1 MEMTASKKKKLKK
14 GLRLGA
20 LAVLC
25 TVFVVSGFFLARELI
40 QSGHEKEVNQSLIEQ
55 VRQVREEVKTPQSA
69 APSPSAAAPAPSPNG
84 EQSPEPSPNEEQSP
98 EPSPNE
104 EEPPEP
110 VVSVKP
116 EPVYAESGILLQ
128 YDALWQQ
135 NNDMAGWLW
144 IEGTDIEYPVMYT
157 PDEPERYLHTDF
169 FGNYAAGGCLFIGE
183 GGGPDAAHI
192 IVYGHHMKNGT
203 MFGSLR
209 KYSSAE
215 YAAEHPIIHLDT
227 LTEEREYEVVTAFY
241 SQVYNADEVG
251 VFRYYQYTDL
261 SDEKNFNSYVNQMW
275 RSALYKTDA
284 ELEYGQRLLMLSTCS
299 YHRDN
304 GRFVVVAREKTD

>member
-1 MEMTASKKKKLKK
+1 MAASKGKKIKK
-14 GLRLGA
+14 NLRRGA

-25 TVFVVSGFFLARELI
+25 TVFVVSGVLLVRELV
-40 QSGHEKEVNQSLIEQ
+40 QAGREKEVNQSLIEQ
-55 VRQVREEVKTPQSA
+55 VHQAREEAKAVQSA
-69 APSPSAAAPAPSPNG
+69 APTPSPSASEPPLSG
-84 EQSPEPSPNEEQSP
+84 EQPPEPSQEP
-98 EPSPNE
+98 EPPA
-104 EEPPEP
+104 
-110 VVSVKP
+110 KP

-215 YAAEHPIIHLDT
+215 YAAEHLTIHLDT

-241 SQVYNADEVG
+241 SRVYAVDEVG

-275 RSALYKTDA
+275 RSALYKTGVD
-284 ELEYGQRLLMLSTCS
+284 LEYGQRLLVLSTCS

>member
-1 MEMTASKKKKLKK
+1 MAVSKEKKKKIKK
-14 GLRLGA
+14 NLRRGA

-25 TVFVVSGFFLARELI
+25 TVFVVSGFFLVRDLVQAGR
-40 QSGHEKEVNQSLIEQ
+40 EKEVNQSLIEQ
-55 VRQVREEVKTPQSA
+55 VHQAREEVKAVQS
-69 APSPSAAAPAPSPNG
+69 AAPAPSAPLPSLNG
-84 EQSPEPSPNEEQSP
+84 AQSPEPTPNG
-98 EPSPNE
+98 

-110 VVSVKP
+110 AVSVKP
-116 EPVYAESGILLQ
+116 EPVYAESGLLLQ

-169 FGNYAAGGCLFIGE
+169 FGKYAAGGCLFIGE

-209 KYSSAE
+209 KFSSAE
-215 YAAEHPIIHLDT
+215 YAAEHSVIHLDT

-241 SQVYNADEVG
+241 SRVYAVDEVG

-275 RSALYKTDA
+275 RSALYKTGA
-284 ELEYGQRLLMLSTCS
+284 EPEFGKRLLVLSTCS